1 MVSTDRCPCGGAR
14 PYQTCCEPL
23 LVGKVQAQTAEQLM
37 RSRYTAFSK
46 GDVDYLVATLHPS
59 KRKPED
65 RDVLTGTI
73 DRHQWLGLHILDH
86 SRGRRTDDVGDVEFV
101 AYFSGP
107 GPGQIHE
114 RSRFVKEEGQW
125 FYWEGEHKEPVK
137 TGRNAPCWCGSG
149 KKYKRCHGA

>member
-1 MVSTDRCPCGGAR
+1 MVSTDRCLCGGAR

-23 LVGKVQAQTAEQLM
+23 HRGKVQAQTAEQLM

-46 GDVDYLVATLHPS
+46 GEVDYLIATLHPS
-59 KRKPED
+59 QRKPDD

-73 DRHQWLGLHILDH
+73 DRHQWLGFHILDH
-86 SRGRRTDDVGDVEFV
+86 SRGSRTDDVGYVEFV

-149 KKYKRCHGA
+149 KKYKRCHG